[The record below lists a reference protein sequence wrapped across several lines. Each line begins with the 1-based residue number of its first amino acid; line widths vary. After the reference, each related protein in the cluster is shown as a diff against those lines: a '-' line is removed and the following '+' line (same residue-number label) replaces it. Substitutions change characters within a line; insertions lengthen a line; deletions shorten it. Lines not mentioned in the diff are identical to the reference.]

1 MSLTMKMLKTE
12 IDQLATLMVNVFERI
27 EKMEKVGDITSHMV
41 PIQAPVVPVETVEG
55 LENHVPRA
63 LLKKMVEVFE
73 ANSHKDISNID
84 INRVLMEMQVEFGRL
99 SIELAKNGGPRN
111 ESMDHTALR
120 SYLVD
125 LVNYSVIMWRKLDII
140 EDDWLD

>member
-12 IDQLATLMVNVFERI
+12 IDQLATLMINVFERI
-27 EKMEKVGDITSHMV
+27 EKIEKVGDITSHMV

-73 ANSHKDISNID
+73 ANSPASPS
-84 INRVLMEMQVEFGRL
+84 RAR
-99 SIELAKNGGPRN
+99 RR
-111 ESMDHTALR
+111 TTR
-120 SYLVD
+120 SRPA
-125 LVNYSVIMWRKLDII
+125 SRRASA
-140 EDDWLD
+140 